1 MSEDAGFLAIR
12 SQNRIVSIFP
22 DPANFTITQ
31 SQTNFSEAGI
41 RKMRCTS
48 VQFFYNIPNINAR
61 NNVMVITTS
70 TQSFIVTVPETFYD
84 YNALAAALA
93 VQLNT
98 LGLGLFTVVWN
109 TTIYRFVI
117 TSTVPINMVP
127 APNLKRDLS
136 AVMGFA
142 YNLPR
147 SMLITAQMAD
157 LAYTRNLYITS
168 SALNR
173 HKRMNDQAS
182 NFFNNILYIV
192 PVYPSEEFKR
202 DNAVIDT
209 HSYLLNP
216 RNIYIEYFHP
226 KQLNW
231 NGDTIGDI
239 DIQVYDDQEE
249 LLYNPYTSPGNPTQ
263 FGTTFTIS
271 LLASR

>member
-1 MSEDAGFLAIR
+1 MSEDAGFLVIR
-12 SQNRIVSIFP
+12 AQNRNVQIFP
-22 DPANFTITQ
+22 DPANFRLTQ
-31 SQTNFSEAGI
+31 SQTSFSEGSI
-41 RKMRCTS
+41 RKFKCTS

-61 NNVMVITTS
+61 NNTMVITTA
-70 TQSFIVTVPETFYD
+70 TQSFLVTVPETFYD
-84 YNALAAALA
+84 YIALAAALA

-117 TSTVPINMVP
+117 TSPVPINMVP
-127 APNLKRDLS
+127 FPGQRRDLS

-147 SMLITAQMAD
+147 SMIITAQMAD

-173 HKRMNDQAS
+173 HKKMNDQAS
-182 NFFNNILYIV
+182 NFFNNILFIV

-202 DNAVIDT
+202 DNAVVDIYG
-209 HSYLLNP
+209 YLLNP

-231 NGDTIGDI
+231 NGDTIGDV
-239 DIQVYDDQEE
+239 DIQIYDDQEE

-263 FGTTFTIS
+263 FGTTFTLS